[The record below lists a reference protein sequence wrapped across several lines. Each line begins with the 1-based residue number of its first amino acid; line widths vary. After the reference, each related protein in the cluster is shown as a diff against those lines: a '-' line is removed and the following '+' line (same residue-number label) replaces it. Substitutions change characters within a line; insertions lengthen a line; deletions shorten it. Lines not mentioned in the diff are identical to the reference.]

1 MRSPNHYYYTGGSSL
16 FKVFRLGIRL
26 AIFVVAPLVLLSLG
40 RTEGLFPRLKTPIK
54 KGTENFRS
62 FQSVDKP
69 QVLFLRRLRR
79 IYVFSLTRAAK
90 KHLVSEKP
98 LIQRFFKGTGVVLA
112 GIECSPKIS
121 DFRANGIPVGER
133 VVIFDTLSPPQSG
146 DSYYISLFLSEVS
159 AYRLS

>member
-1 MRSPNHYYYTGGSSL
+1 MRSTKESVIPL
-16 FKVFRLGIRL
+16 EERRIVARL
-26 AIFVVAPLVLLSLG
+26 AVFAITAFFYRMKSPCDYTA
-40 RTEGLFPRLKTPIK
+40 I
-54 KGTENFRS
+54 
-62 FQSVDKP
+62 QSVDKP

-79 IYVFSLTRAAK
+79 IYVLSLTRAAK

-133 VVIFDTLSPPQSG
+133 VDFFDTL
-146 DSYYISLFLSEVS
+146 IAV
-159 AYRLS
+159 

>member
-1 MRSPNHYYYTGGSSL
+1 MRSTKESVIPL
-16 FKVFRLGIRL
+16 EERRIAARL
-26 AIFVVAPLVLLSLG
+26 AAFAITAFFYRMKSPCDYTA
-40 RTEGLFPRLKTPIK
+40 I
-54 KGTENFRS
+54 
-62 FQSVDKP
+62 QSVDKP

-133 VVIFDTLSPPQSG
+133 VDFSTRSGGAVILHRRYP
-146 DSYYISLFLSEVS
+146 
-159 AYRLS
+159 

>member
-1 MRSPNHYYYTGGSSL
+1 MRSTKESVIPL
-16 FKVFRLGIRL
+16 EERRIVARL
-26 AIFVVAPLVLLSLG
+26 AVFAITAFFYRMKSPCDYTA
-40 RTEGLFPRLKTPIK
+40 I
-54 KGTENFRS
+54 
-62 FQSVDKP
+62 QSVDKP

-121 DFRANGIPVGER
+121 DFRANGIPVWER
-133 VVIFDTLSPPQSG
+133 VDFFDTLKSARKG
-146 DSYYISLFLSEVS
+146 LIFYTHVYFISFMS
-159 AYRLS
+159 